1 MSILKMVNKTCKA
14 PGYSKKILAYITD
27 ELKTKQQTLTGGYAG
42 GKSAEAMEIVK
53 KLYHKEGGR
62 QVIHA
67 VLAPSCDGYIDPKE
81 YLKLAEYV
89 SQFFPDYQSCY
100 AVHTDTKHMHIH
112 VVFNS
117 VSFKTGHKFSMSPS
131 ELNQFRQKC
140 NLWLTQF
147 GFQPITDSANDI
159 WDQHDYSLT
168 QGFDFLE
175 IPESLLPEPV
185 ELPSIDIFSDT
196 VKTEPF
202 YNPDYPYGNCDV
214 SQFFSTTD
222 TYAPTNHWRS
232 NIMNKN
238 ESYKAEKFGFT
249 PSVPT
254 SESAIQ
260 SSFSSVPTGGSQYPT
275 MSLDIGP
282 RLDIAATSGDD
293 LSNLAPIVDS
303 VLQEADRLQQA
314 AVNIDYALAK
324 KATGDGIPM
333 NIHVSAAP
341 HIHIDFTSNPVESVP
356 IETSMYDIEDE

>member
-14 PGYSKKILAYITD
+14 PGYTQKILAYIID
-27 ELKTKQQTLTGGYAG
+27 ELKTMQQTLTGGYAG

-53 KLYHKEGGR
+53 RLYHKEGGR

-81 YLKLAEYV
+81 YLKLAGYI
-89 SQFFPDYQSCY
+89 SQFFPDFQSCY
-100 AVHTDTKHMHIH
+100 AVHTDTKHTHIH
-112 VVFNS
+112 IVFNS
-117 VSFKTGHKFSMSPS
+117 VNFKTGHKFSMSPS
-131 ELNQFRQKC
+131 ELNQFRQNC
-140 NLWLTQF
+140 NIWLTKF
-147 GFQPITDSANDI
+147 GFHPITESANAI
-159 WDQHDYSLT
+159 WDRHDYSLT

-202 YNPDYPYGNCDV
+202 YNPDYPYRNCNC
-214 SQFFSTTD
+214 SEFFSTPSGYSTSSNWRYND
-222 TYAPTNHWRS
+222 MNNNLFAPEHS
-232 NIMNKN
+232 
-238 ESYKAEKFGFT
+238 SFA
-249 PSVPT
+249 PSVST
-254 SESAIQ
+254 SETAMQ
-260 SSFSSVPTGGSQYPT
+260 GVFSPVPTGGSQYPT

-282 RLDIAATSGDD
+282 HLDITASSNDD
-293 LSNLAPIVDS
+293 LSNLAPIVNS
-303 VLQEADRLQQA
+303 VFQEADRLQQA

-341 HIHIDFTSNPVESVP
+341 HIHIDFTSDPVESVP